1 MTCHPSKFGK
11 TCKKSFSNSLPKLL
25 ANFPDLLSVVAAH
38 VYLRVRIGVAI
49 LIPRISDFLPARADN
64 SAASSRAPQGRPV
77 SIYFDPSVLTAS
89 TSSSR
94 SVACD
99 GAKEPGRRRAQHP
112 VVAALGDIG
121 RRQEPRS
128 VLGDR
133 PAPVVAKNPDQVP
146 AASAIRYPAS
156 SFPRRSPC
164 LLDLVARVPP
174 LVQL

>member
-1 MTCHPSKFGK
+1 LAKHAKIVLQQFAKVACQFSGLAICRRRARIFTRAHRCCHLDPAHLRLPS
-11 TCKKSFSNSLPKLL
+11 
-25 ANFPDLLSVVAAH
+25 
-38 VYLRVRIGVAI
+38 R
-49 LIPRISDFLPARADN
+49 ARADN